1 MQPNPDPNSK
11 ALATAVYIGMVQNI
25 LSKATKYA
33 VFDPTKEMAYIPL
46 DRASKVKGK
55 AAIGKC
61 SAVSISTI
69 FTMPKVLCI
78 VVAVLLMLCAC
89 DSAERCCIW

>member
-1 MQPNPDPNSK
+1 
-11 ALATAVYIGMVQNI
+11 MVQNI

-55 AAIGKC
+55 AAIGK
-61 SAVSISTI
+61 SQI
-69 FTMPKVLCI
+69 VLCYTPITVFIVTEVLRI
-78 VVAVLLMLCAC
+78 VVVVVVVMLVLRCQ
-89 DSAERCCIW
+89 SAIVQRH